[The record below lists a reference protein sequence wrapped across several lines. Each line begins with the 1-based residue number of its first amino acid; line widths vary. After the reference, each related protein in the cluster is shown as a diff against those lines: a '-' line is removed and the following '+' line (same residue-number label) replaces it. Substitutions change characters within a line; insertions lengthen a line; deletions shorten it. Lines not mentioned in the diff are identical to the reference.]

1 MNLLK
6 EQEEN
11 SIYTRHARDE
21 SEDGRGYV
29 MHIHD
34 RCEIYYFIE
43 GDADYLVE
51 GSEYPLKPG
60 SLLLMRPGEA
70 HRTRLNSRG
79 AYERY
84 AINFPMD
91 FFDMIDPDRNV
102 MKPYT
107 DRGLGKENH
116 YYRPE
121 YKGLFEKICDEK
133 NGAEDRSIFLY
144 SALLQMLLD
153 IGEEFAG
160 RRKPRP
166 GKNKTLSSGIIE
178 YVNAHMADEMS
189 VESIAAHFY
198 ISPSQLTRI
207 FKEYI
212 GAPPWEYIT
221 AKRLVQ
227 AREMII
233 EGCSAG
239 GAAEKCGFGDY
250 SSFYR
255 AYVRRYGTSPG
266 RKRS

>member
-1 MNLLK
+1 MNLLI

-11 SIYTRHARDE
+11 GIYTRHARDE
-21 SEDGRGYV
+21 REDGRGYV

-51 GSEYPLKPG
+51 GSEYPMKPG

-70 HRTRLNSRG
+70 HRTRLNSTG
-79 AYERY
+79 TYERY
-84 AINFPMD
+84 AINFPMGL
-91 FFDMIDPDRNV
+91 FDAIDPGRNI

-107 DRGLGKENH
+107 DRGLGKDNH

-133 NGAEDRSIFLY
+133 KGAEDRSIFLY
-144 SALLQMLLD
+144 SALLQIMLD

-160 RRKPRP
+160 RIKPRSSRH
-166 GKNKTLSSGIIE
+166 KTLSSGIIE
-178 YVNAHMADEMS
+178 YVNAHLSGDLS
-189 VESIAAHFY
+189 VESIAGHFY

-221 AKRLVQ
+221 AKRLVR
-227 AREMII
+227 AREMISD
-233 EGCSAG
+233 GYSAG
-239 GAAEKCGFGDY
+239 EAAEKCGFGDY

-255 AYVRRYGTSPG
+255 AYVKRYGISPG

>member
-1 MNLLK
+1 MLIECEKNG
-6 EQEEN
+6 
-11 SIYTRHARDE
+11 IYTRHARDE
-21 SEDGRGYV
+21 REDGRGYV

-34 RCEIYYFIE
+34 RCEIYFFIE

-60 SLLLMRPGEA
+60 SLILMRPGEV
-70 HRTRLNSRG
+70 HRARLNSLC

-84 AINFPMD
+84 AINFPIDM
-91 FFDMIDPDRNV
+91 FDAVDPSRNV
-102 MKPYT
+102 MKPLT
-107 DRGLGKENH
+107 GRGLGRDNL

-133 NGAEDRSIFLY
+133 ANTVDRDLFLY

-153 IGEEFAG
+153 LGEEFAG
-160 RRKPRP
+160 RSKPRR
-166 GKNKTLSSGIIE
+166 GKNRTLSSGIVE
-178 YVNAHMADEMS
+178 YVNDHLSEELS

-198 ISPSQLTRI
+198 ISPSQLTRV

-221 AKRLVQ
+221 AKRLVF
-227 AREMII
+227 AKELIS
-233 EGCSAG
+233 EGAG
-239 GAAEKCGFGDY
+239 AGEAAEKCGFGDY

-255 AYVRRYGTSPG
+255 AYVKRFGISPG
-266 RKRS
+266 KKVRK